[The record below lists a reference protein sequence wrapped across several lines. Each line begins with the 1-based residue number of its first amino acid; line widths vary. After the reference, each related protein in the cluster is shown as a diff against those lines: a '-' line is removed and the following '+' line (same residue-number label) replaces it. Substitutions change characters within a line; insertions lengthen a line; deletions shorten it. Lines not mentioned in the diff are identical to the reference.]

1 MFSHFLRTVKMNK
14 IIQLSLLSLFL
25 QTVFMTSLQMMMCL
39 EEIITRNFPPGQV
52 IVFSLPS
59 TASESEPRHLQLTH
73 DVSDDITFI
82 NSFIAKVNDRTKWPL
97 VISTEPQ
104 NVDAVIPEPQHGY
117 VIFLTPSE
125 DIVDDLQIQI
135 DNLQTFGFSYN
146 RRGKFVIVV
155 LQQQIEDSYLL
166 SKEIL
171 TAIWETDNI
180 LDSVTLI
187 RASGHDQEGICNV
200 YALFPFA
207 SEHCQQDK
215 VLLVD
220 QCTGDG
226 VFEKSNT
233 LPTRKVPS
241 DMRGCPLRVNV
252 WIIPPYTILTSN
264 NTGNETAHITDVEG
278 IDLVFL
284 NFIREAMNFSIELHS
299 ISVDYMVPLN
309 SFMEGGGIFIGKS
322 SITPHF
328 FSYFDL
334 TVPYV
339 FTHYLLFVP
348 CAKPNPTS
356 GNVLAVFSS
365 SVWLTS
371 MAVLFLSAMV
381 FWYFQKNC
389 ADSETFG
396 TYSACLLNAWAVF
409 LSASVNCLP
418 LRNKMRTFFLLFVFH
433 CFALNTIFQSF
444 FTSYF
449 IDPGY
454 EKQIE
459 SIEELNEMQIPI
471 LRFPDGEDTEHMWG
485 FQLFMKFKKKLVC
498 SDYADCTS
506 YMIKYQNASIKED
519 ERVLEYV
526 ATKLGVQ
533 NKVLCPIM
541 SVFTIAASIYLS
553 KGDPLRESFNKIIQK
568 CVESGLAN
576 RYWSILTAKNLLSKG
591 KQDSDSYTA
600 LAFFHL
606 QTSFLFLLIG
616 HSVGVCLFILEI
628 LYNKCLK
635 DDACSIV
642 SSGGRLFGCANNV

>member
-1 MFSHFLRTVKMNK
+1 MDK
-14 IIQLSLLSLFL
+14 IIQLLFLLSLFL
-25 QTVFMTSLQMMMCL
+25 QTVFMTSLQMTMCL

-52 IVFSLPS
+52 VVFSLPS
-59 TASESEPRHLQLTH
+59 DVLDAEPRHLELTH

-82 NSFIAKVNDRTKWPL
+82 NSFIAQVNDKTKWPL

-104 NVDAVIPEPQHGY
+104 SVDQVIPEPQHGY
-117 VIFLTPSE
+117 VIFLTSSQ
-125 DIVDDLQIQI
+125 DIVDDLQIQME
-135 DNLQTFGFSYN
+135 NLQTFGFSYN

-155 LQQQIEDSYLL
+155 LQQNIEDSYLL

-171 TAIWETDNI
+171 TVIWESDNI

-187 RASGHDQEGICNV
+187 RASEDDPQGICNV

-233 LPTRKVPS
+233 LPIRKVSS

-264 NTGNETAHITDVEG
+264 YTGNETAHITDIEG
-278 IDLVFL
+278 IDLIFL
-284 NFIREAMNFSIELHS
+284 NSIREAMNFSIELHS
-299 ISVDYMVPLN
+299 ISVDYLVPMN
-309 SFMEGGGIFIGKS
+309 SFLEGRGVFIGKA

-328 FSYFDL
+328 SSYFDL
-334 TVPYV
+334 TVPHV

-356 GNVLAVFSS
+356 GNVLKVFSS

-371 MAVLFLSAMV
+371 MTVLFLSAMV
-381 FWYFQKNC
+381 FWYFQKN
-389 ADSETFG
+389 SESYG

-418 LRNKMRTFFLLFVFH
+418 LRTKMRTFFLLFVFH

-459 SIEELNEMQIPI
+459 SIEELNEKLIPI
-471 LRFPDGEDTEHMWG
+471 LHFPGAEDNEHMWG
-485 FQLFMKFKKKLVC
+485 FQLFMKFKNKLVC
-498 SDYADCTS
+498 SDYADCSS
-506 YMIKYQNASIKED
+506 YMIKYQNTSIKED
-519 ERVLEYV
+519 DRVLEYM
-526 ATKLGVQ
+526 ATKLGVH

-541 SVFTIAASIYLS
+541 SVYTIAASIYLS
-553 KGDPLRESFNKIIQK
+553 KGDPLLESFNKIIQK
-568 CVESGLAN
+568 CVESGLAS
-576 RYWSILTAKNLLSKG
+576 RYWSLLTAKNLLSKG
-591 KQDSDSYTA
+591 KEDSDSYTA
-600 LAFFHL
+600 LASFHL

-616 HSVGVCLFILEI
+616 HSASVCVWILEF

-635 DDACSIV
+635 EDACSIV
-642 SSGGRLFGCANNV
+642 SSGCANIV